1 MTTAVR
7 ELNIQGLRHFRSGKV
22 RETYEFGDA
31 LLMIATDRIS
41 AFDVISAQGVPDKG
55 RVLTQL
61 SAFWFARTAE
71 SVPNHLLSTAVD
83 DLPADLAPHLKAL
96 RGRCMLVRRAER
108 IDIECVA
115 RGYLSGSAW
124 VEYQEHG
131 TVCGQRLPTGLTE
144 SAELPQPLFT
154 PARKADEG
162 HDENIS
168 LNMMRDLVGAELTS
182 RLQDVTLRV
191 YTAARD
197 FARTRG
203 IIIADTKFEFGFIDD
218 ELTLID
224 ELLTPDSSRFWDVAS
239 YAPGGPQASLDK
251 QPVRDW
257 LIGQGWDRNPP
268 MPPLPD
274 EVVAQTSHR
283 YRTAYTRLTGL
294 EIEQS

>member
-1 MTTAVR
+1 
-7 ELNIQGLRHFRSGKV
+7 
-22 RETYEFGDA
+22 
-31 LLMIATDRIS
+31 
-41 AFDVISAQGVPDKG
+41 
-55 RVLTQL
+55 
-61 SAFWFARTAE
+61 
-71 SVPNHLLSTAVD
+71 
-83 DLPADLAPHLKAL
+83 
-96 RGRCMLVRRAER
+96 MLVRRAER

-294 EIEQS
+294 EIEHS